1 MNIYQT
7 IHHEPAT
14 FLFSAAATPPLS
26 INLLAA
32 HHRRNAVRAGG
43 SSHSRWPMRTCLAS
57 GGVAGCV
64 GGGRGR
70 AMALDTASGGWGKGV
85 RREFRVRSDPPYLGP
100 DARSHQTNGRTHGVR
115 HVSSRNRMLTY
126 TCDHRASSVNN
137 YMVDVKSY
145 APHTSLSGYISTHM
159 THKLAIHGIFNHNW

>member
-1 MNIYQT
+1 LKDVPSLNFERKKLNIVYLKDLMGRCQEAVPRDNHRDDIKNEKIWNTVASLNFYRRKYKCVRPEDIITMYHEVVSHESQTKNIYQT

-32 HHRRNAVRAGG
+32 HHRRSAVRAGG

-70 AMALDTASGGWGKGV
+70 AMALDTASGG
-85 RREFRVRSDPPYLGP
+85 
-100 DARSHQTNGRTHGVR
+100 
-115 HVSSRNRMLTY
+115 
-126 TCDHRASSVNN
+126 
-137 YMVDVKSY
+137 
-145 APHTSLSGYISTHM
+145 
-159 THKLAIHGIFNHNW
+159 